1 MRLSWY
7 TSRTGHLR
15 HLTIKGGMIGSVDY
29 ALLAVIIAARRVFSW
44 LDVIVV
50 NVKRSSHVS

>member
-1 MRLSWY
+1 M
-7 TSRTGHLR
+7 R

-50 NVKRSSHVS
+50 QDKLFLDGVLVNGRDLIRRN